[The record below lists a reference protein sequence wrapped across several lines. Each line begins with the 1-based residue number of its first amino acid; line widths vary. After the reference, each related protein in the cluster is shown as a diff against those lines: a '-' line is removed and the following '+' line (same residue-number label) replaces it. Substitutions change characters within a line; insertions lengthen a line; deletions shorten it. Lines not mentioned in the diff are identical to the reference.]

1 MLSELG
7 HVGLILTFVLRARPP
22 AGNLRFFYDHKK
34 SAKIEII
41 LWSWKNPLFFTA
53 KNTNEETDNS
63 KLALNPQARLP
74 CHWSPYQ
81 WLRVSKIWF
90 WDLFNHWLSWIRGR
104 SRGDG
109 DFSRTSPS
117 SSEVCCNILKK
128 KVPFYVVSRICR
140 ARFRLQLHIANCVS
154 RRVGLLCPR
163 LLLFRDLRMDELHP
177 ETNTQWFYDCKYSIR
192 PVATLKF
199 PDRGH

>member
-1 MLSELG
+1 M
-7 HVGLILTFVLRARPP
+7 IL
-22 AGNLRFFYDHKK
+22 KK
-34 SAKIEII
+34 S
-41 LWSWKNPLFFTA
+41 SVFC
-53 KNTNEETDNS
+53 S
-63 KLALNPQARLP
+63 KKYKRRDGQLKARTQSSGS
-74 CHWSPYQ
+74 SP
-81 WLRVSKIWF
+81 VSLKSVSMIVCF
-90 WDLFNHWLSWIRGR
+90 QNLVLGFIQSLIGWIRGR
-104 SRGDG
+104 SWGDG
-109 DFSRTSPS
+109 NFSRTSPS